1 MRKILILCLTLVL
14 TVAVTACSG
23 NSGPAGGQSS
33 STGDKKITVGASNFT
48 EVYILGNIYKQLIE
62 ANTDIKVETSFGLN
76 GAVFC
81 FTALDRGDIDMFV
94 EYTCTVLA
102 NILNQPMDNDPQS
115 VYNTVSTL
123 MEKNHNVHTAAPLG
137 FNNTYVMSVRPD
149 TAQQYNL
156 KTLTDLMKVAPEF
169 RLGCTMEFVQ
179 REDCLPLLEATFN
192 TTFKEVN
199 GLDASVR
206 YVAIDSGDVEVID
219 AFSTDALLA
228 KMGLTMLEDDVNFFP
243 PYYACNFV
251 RMDTLEKYPEL
262 VPVLAKLD
270 GIIDELLMS
279 SLNAKVD
286 VDNIDATEVA
296 RQFLLDM
303 GLI

>member
-1 MRKILILCLTLVL
+1 MRKILIVCLVFTL
-14 TVAVTACSG
+14 AFGFTACSKSPG
-23 NSGPAGGQSS
+23 STGGQSS
-33 STGDKKITVGASNFT
+33 SSGDKKITVGASNFT

-81 FTALDRGDIDMFV
+81 FAALDRGDIDMFV
-94 EYTCTVLA
+94 EYTGTVLA
-102 NILNQPMDNDPQS
+102 NILDQPMDNDPQS
-115 VYNTVSTL
+115 VYNTVKTL

-149 TAQQYNL
+149 TAKQYNL
-156 KTLTDLMKVAPEF
+156 KTLSDLMKVAPEF

-179 REDCLPLLEATFN
+179 REDCLPLLESTFN
-192 TTFKEVN
+192 TTFKEVS

-206 YVAIDSGDVEVID
+206 YVAIDSGQVEVID

-228 KMGLTMLEDDVNFFP
+228 KMGLTMLDDDVNFFP

-251 RMDTLEKYPEL
+251 RNDTLEKYPEL
-262 VPVLAKLD
+262 VPVLSKLD

-279 SLNAKVD
+279 GLNAKVD
-286 VDNIDATEVA
+286 VDGIDAVDVA
-296 RQFLLDM
+296 KQFLTDM